1 LLQSFATPLDSCQ
14 SEYSRVVL
22 VVSGNRME
30 ANPGYCHCCRSNVIF
45 QIRGEW
51 LRDEYICT
59 NCGSIP
65 RQRHLQYILD
75 RYYSGWENLV
85 IHESSSSNA
94 YISQF
99 APFYSSSQYLPE
111 IPFGT
116 QSESGVLSEDLES
129 LTFADESIDIFITQD
144 VFEHIF
150 SPDKAAKEIARVL
163 KPGGIHVF
171 TAPKYEGLS
180 RSYQRSL
187 VNAAGEVEH
196 IHPPEYHGNPV
207 GDGKALVT
215 WYYGDDFEFLLS
227 MWSGLPVVTYIAL
240 DRSLGIDAKHI
251 EVFVMRKPHRY

>member
-1 LLQSFATPLDSCQ
+1 
-14 SEYSRVVL
+14 
-22 VVSGNRME
+22 ME